1 MSSNSG
7 NTASASAAAAAAAS
21 GPSAADLM
29 KDTLGKVRSF
39 GVRDWIYI
47 ISFIISII
55 LFSVS
60 VGQASQFLGN
70 NDDWNTLKP
79 KITQIS
85 ILVTVGIILFWLGS
99 VLYISTSDVLSIYFC
114 LTIACLA
121 LGLGFWAV
129 IVASITR

>member
-1 MSSNSG
+1 MSDTG
-7 NTASASAAAAAAAS
+7 LTNTGPSASAAMSDAFS
-21 GPSAADLM
+21 KL
-29 KDTLGKVRSF
+29 KSF

-47 ISFIISII
+47 ISFIISIA
-55 LFSVS
+55 LFSTA

-85 ILVTVGIILFWLGS
+85 IIVTVGIILFWLGS

-114 LTIACLA
+114 LTIACLS

>member
-1 MSSNSG
+1 MSSSATSS
-7 NTASASAAAAAAAS
+7 NTGSTSAS
-21 GPSAADLM
+21 GPSASAVLT
-29 KDTLGKVRSF
+29 DTMTKLKSF

-47 ISFIISII
+47 VSFIISIA
-55 LFSVS
+55 LFSTA

-79 KITQIS
+79 RITQIS
-85 ILVTVGIILFWLGS
+85 IIVTVGIILFWLGS

-114 LTIACLA
+114 LTIACLS

-129 IVASITR
+129 IVASITK